1 MTSTPSVREPGDMND
16 IHSNDQPDR
25 PPVPPQPTQQPPQP
39 WQQPQQG
46 FPHPQT
52 PPAPPQGPPVQ
63 PPAQSPVQSP
73 PPGGVHDDVWG
84 VRPPVLGQ
92 PTDTPAHQGYGQQ
105 GYGQQG
111 GYVGT
116 GQPGPGAPSGS
127 SRLDRGLSALQKSPL
142 RRDTSDGI
150 IGGVAAGI
158 AKRMNVSPAAVRIA
172 AVALALFFGSGIAAY
187 LIAWALLPDEAGRT
201 HVEQGV
207 KGGNAQSLII
217 TAFAGLAALGMISTL
232 LDGLGWLVPVAV
244 TAGIVYYVVNA
255 AQKKDGGS
263 TS

>member
-25 PPVPPQPTQQPPQP
+25 PPVPPQPTEPGQPQPQP

-52 PPAPPQGPPVQ
+52 PPPPPQGAPVPP
-63 PPAQSPVQSP
+63 PVQSP
-73 PPGGVHDDVWG
+73 APGGAHDDVWG

-92 PTDTPAHQGYGQQ
+92 PTDTPAPQGYGAP
-105 GYGQQG
+105 GYGPA
-111 GYVGT
+111 Y
-116 GQPGPGAPSGS
+116 GQPGHGQQGPGAPSGS
-127 SRLDRGLSALQKSPL
+127 SHLDRGLSALQKSPL

-207 KGGNAQSLII
+207 RGGNAQSLII
-217 TAFAGLAALGMISTL
+217 TALAGLAALGMVSTL
-232 LDGLGWLVPVAV
+232 LDGLGWLVPLAV
-244 TAGIVYYVVNA
+244 TAGVVYYVVNA
-255 AQKKDGGS
+255 GKKKGGGP